1 MKNQMSFQVVIAGA
15 GPGGA
20 LLARQLAAAG
30 VSVAVYE
37 LKKEGTLGHN
47 WSDAVETTA
56 TAAAGFEMPA
66 VENGRYRG
74 KLVKNSEEDGNL
86 FEALLHGPS

>member
-1 MKNQMSFQVVIAGA
+1 MKDQKDFQVVIAGA

-47 WSDAVETTA
+47 WSDAVE
-56 TAAAGFEMPA
+56 
-66 VENGRYRG
+66 
-74 KLVKNSEEDGNL
+74 K
-86 FEALLHGPS
+86 ALALRVLKCRLLKTVVTRASW